1 MSEVDENIKEE
12 KMMDETVEEMVEE
25 EMKKTKRMSNL
36 RNEKGVDYAPWMNMS
51 EEDEERI

>member
-36 RNEKGVDYAPWMNMS
+36 RKEKGVDYAPWMNMS
-51 EEDEERI
+51 KNDG